1 MNFASVFATALAAIY
16 LGSLA
21 IEWAVVQRLLDRADI
36 GIPLA
41 CVAAAAIGFAVYFL
55 VNRSDWRFDLKE
67 SGLAFACALLLV
79 LVARMFALR
88 RRQLRDGPDNDIGD
102 VFR

>member
-1 MNFASVFATALAAIY
+1 MAFLPVFATALAVVY

-21 IEWAVVQRLLDRADI
+21 LEWAILQRLLDRADV

-41 CVAAAAIGFAVYFL
+41 CVTAAAIGFAVYFL
-55 VNRSDWRFDLKE
+55 VNREDWRFDLE
-67 SGLAFACALLLV
+67 ETGIAFAGALV
-79 LVARMFALR
+79 LVLVLRMFALR
-88 RRQLRDGPDNDIGD
+88 RRQLRDGPDTDWGD